1 MLIPILEI
9 SLAGLFSFSLKLP
22 IIIKALYNI
31 KYSSRKFLMDAKRY
45 LIFDLKVG
53 ILMGPTAG
61 AVLDTSVGLSVNC

>member
-22 IIIKALYNI
+22 LKSLYNI